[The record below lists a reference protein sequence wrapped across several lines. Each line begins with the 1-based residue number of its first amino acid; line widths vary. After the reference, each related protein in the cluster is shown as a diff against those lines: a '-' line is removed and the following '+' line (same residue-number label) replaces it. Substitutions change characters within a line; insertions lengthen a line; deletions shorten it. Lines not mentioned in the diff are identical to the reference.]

1 MDIISKKELIF
12 FKNEILEDFK
22 KLENK
27 LNEKILTI
35 NQEIQTFMSQS
46 DLKLEAF
53 QAKSL
58 EILSNKIE
66 QKDTSYLN
74 SFEKKIEN
82 LIHSNETDIKNL
94 EKDYINSCNKYDS
107 IIKNN
112 LNFPGLIGNSCKFD
126 TLRIFIEYIN
136 KTIKELLDN
145 KKLING
151 ELKIYRDK
159 INSVS
164 ANVKIQ
170 LMGIENRFKNFNFNS
185 VKNFD
190 NLFQEKLDNFDIKIN
205 NIKLNNEKNSL
216 DIIQKY
222 DELNSKFEIINKF
235 QNNIKNIFEEDLK
248 KYKEEINNEFN
259 YQKEEIKNIKKNFKN
274 LDDIKKEINYLKR
287 NSKYNNY
294 YKINNNIQ
302 EFEKN
307 NYNYKINKPVNQIIK
322 EKENNIETKMP
333 ELKNRNRN
341 DNKKNKNNISK
352 IIKSLSSDNLM
363 NKDTETNIIKE
374 NTVNFN
380 NNLNQQNFLKTEN
393 LFINNQIKNIPNI
406 NLNNIRYNNNK
417 RYIYIDNSNNLIKGE
432 LIKNSKNPKISS
444 YITSKYKLQF
454 EKLESLENNKNFF
467 GAKSQILN
475 MREDNEKEKN
485 LKNKEEEKDRDKN
498 ISFNHYIKLFSEKD
512 FLNDKEIISLNI
524 NLFKLLNTKVM
535 TLNKNTKNSFLN
547 INKKIEKL
555 LKLLDFLLDI
565 CQKEKKL
572 QFSDNFKKNFY
583 SPEQTKYYKD
593 NLLTFSSG
601 NNKSKNKKYNFPNID
616 MIINLMKK
624 TIKNKKNYS

>member
-616 MIINLMKK
+616 MIIDLMQK

>member
-274 LDDIKKEINYLKR
+274 LDDIKKEINYL
-287 NSKYNNY
+287 N
-294 YKINNNIQ
+294 
-302 EFEKN
+302 
-307 NYNYKINKPVNQIIK
+307 
-322 EKENNIETKMP
+322 
-333 ELKNRNRN
+333 
-341 DNKKNKNNISK
+341 
-352 IIKSLSSDNLM
+352 
-363 NKDTETNIIKE
+363 
-374 NTVNFN
+374 
-380 NNLNQQNFLKTEN
+380 
-393 LFINNQIKNIPNI
+393 
-406 NLNNIRYNNNK
+406 
-417 RYIYIDNSNNLIKGE
+417 
-432 LIKNSKNPKISS
+432 
-444 YITSKYKLQF
+444 
-454 EKLESLENNKNFF
+454 
-467 GAKSQILN
+467 
-475 MREDNEKEKN
+475 
-485 LKNKEEEKDRDKN
+485 
-498 ISFNHYIKLFSEKD
+498 
-512 FLNDKEIISLNI
+512 
-524 NLFKLLNTKVM
+524 
-535 TLNKNTKNSFLN
+535 
-547 INKKIEKL
+547 
-555 LKLLDFLLDI
+555 
-565 CQKEKKL
+565 
-572 QFSDNFKKNFY
+572 
-583 SPEQTKYYKD
+583 
-593 NLLTFSSG
+593 
-601 NNKSKNKKYNFPNID
+601 
-616 MIINLMKK
+616 
-624 TIKNKKNYS
+624 